1 MGKRLFCFTVIGCF
15 LVFLASGAFAL
26 ELDKT
31 AAPAQLIVRGEA
43 VFTVPADQLHVA
55 IGVVT
60 SAATAEEALEQNSSQ
75 MHKVEQALLD
85 AGLLKDEIHTSRF
98 QIQPQWH
105 AGEQK
110 LPSPDRQARIV
121 GYTVTN
127 RFQVKTAKLD
137 RAGKIIELSTMAGA
151 NLVDAIYF
159 DLANPRQYRTRAIAE
174 AYAHARADAEAA
186 ATASSVKLGP
196 ILSLQLDDA
205 SVAPVRVAGTFRAE
219 SAMLAAGAAPVINPA
234 DVTVRATVSVV
245 FQISGD

>member
-1 MGKRLFCFTVIGCF
+1 MGKRLLCVTVIGCF
-15 LVFLASGAFAL
+15 LSFLASSTLAR
-26 ELDKT
+26 ELDRT
-31 AAPAQLIVRGEA
+31 ATPAQLMVRGEA
-43 VFTVPADQLHVA
+43 VFTVPADQLHVT

-60 SAATAEEALEQNSSQ
+60 SAATAELALEQNSKQ
-75 MHKVEQALLD
+75 MQTVEQALLD
-85 AGLLKDEIHTSRF
+85 AGLLKDELHTSRF

-127 RFQVKTAKLD
+127 RFQVKTAKLE
-137 RAGKIIELSTMAGA
+137 RAGKIIELSTRAGA

-159 DLANPRQYRTRAIAE
+159 DLADPRQYRTRAIDE

-186 ATASSVKLGP
+186 AAASGVKLGP

-205 SVAPVRVAGTFRAE
+205 SVAPVRVAGAFRAE
-219 SAMLAAGAAPVINPA
+219 SAMVAAGAAPVINPA
-234 DVTVRATVSVV
+234 DVTVRATVSVI
-245 FQISGD
+245 FEISGN